1 MCEQFNKNQSFS
13 LFFKLFCDLYWAIH
27 LIQCCNRTGRFLELS
42 EYKKKKIEEGGHAV
56 ILQITDSTLFLWE
69 NVVRDEM
76 NAHPG

>member
-1 MCEQFNKNQSFS
+1 MENLNKGWFVYQKN
-13 LFFKLFCDLYWAIH
+13 
-27 LIQCCNRTGRFLELS
+27 
-42 EYKKKKIEEGGHAV
+42 KIEEGGHAV